1 MSNIFV
7 TGTPLAVV
15 FILSK
20 IKQFVNS
27 FEVFFQPFK
36 FFQVREF
43 LKAARRAA
51 GKQSFG
57 GCTSLVSLKLSW
69 TVSRFGVSFR
79 DTFFRHIFGFFQFFF
94 SSHTRR
100 TRWENWP
107 DERKLV
113 RCDSSL
119 IKEVSSET
127 GDDYC
132 LPAVVP
138 LSGYLIFS
146 SSPKIWRNR

>member
-27 FEVFFQPFK
+27 FEVFFQPFQNFSSK
-36 FFQVREF
+36 GN
-43 LKAARRAA
+43 LKAARGAA
-51 GKQSFG
+51 GNKFSGVVPPLFPWNCLGQSPG
-57 GCTSLVSLKLSW
+57 LVCLADTSIDLFLDFSNFYS
-69 TVSRFGVSFR
+69 
-79 DTFFRHIFGFFQFFF
+79 

-113 RCDSSL
+113 RCDSSF

-132 LPAVVP
+132 LSAVVP
-138 LSGYLIFS
+138 LPGYLIFS
-146 SSPKIWRNR
+146 SSSKTWRNRQ

>member
-1 MSNIFV
+1 MAVLLDRCQTFFV

-69 TVSRFGVSFR
+69 TVSRFGVSC
-79 DTFFRHIFGFFQFFF
+79 RHLNRLIFGFFNF
-94 SSHTRR
+94 SFLR
-100 TRWENWP
+100 TREGR
-107 DERKLV
+107 DEKI
-113 RCDSSL
+113 DQTSANSSDAIL
-119 IKEVSSET
+119 
-127 GDDYC
+127 
-132 LPAVVP
+132 L
-138 LSGYLIFS
+138 
-146 SSPKIWRNR
+146 